1 MAEHWYPDSIQAL
14 TLTFFTGIPE
24 GTLLSKFGV
33 PHQNLGSL
41 LFLREK
47 MNFKQTVIFAFIVT
61 IIGFGFKDFCPN
73 YKQLEKSRTLIE
85 KVADGKVYEWA
96 TTKKCEL
103 SIVSIDG
110 VSLEKYMKENS
121 SKIKDN
127 EEIKQLEKMF
137 K

>member
-1 MAEHWYPDSIQAL
+1 
-14 TLTFFTGIPE
+14 
-24 GTLLSKFGV
+24 
-33 PHQNLGSL
+33 
-41 LFLREK
+41 

-61 IIGFGFKDFCPN
+61 IIGFGFGFKDFCPN

-85 KVADGKVYEWA
+85 KVADGKVYVWA

-110 VSLEKYMKENS
+110 VSLEKYIKENS

>member
-1 MAEHWYPDSIQAL
+1 MAPWKN
-14 TLTFFTGIPE
+14 
-24 GTLLSKFGV
+24 SK
-33 PHQNLGSL
+33 
-41 LFLREK
+41 LRNQK
-47 MNFKQTVIFAFIVT
+47 MNIKQTVIFAFIVT

-96 TTKKCEL
+96 TTKKCKL

-110 VSLEKYMKENS
+110 VSLEKYMKENF
-121 SKIKDN
+121 SKIKDD
-127 EEIKQLEKMF
+127 EQIKQLEKMF

>member
-1 MAEHWYPDSIQAL
+1 
-14 TLTFFTGIPE
+14 
-24 GTLLSKFGV
+24 
-33 PHQNLGSL
+33 
-41 LFLREK
+41 
-47 MNFKQTVIFAFIVT
+47 MNIKQTVIFAFIVT
-61 IIGFGFKDFCPN
+61 IIGFGFKDFCPS
-73 YKQLEKSRTLIE
+73 YKQLEKSRTFIE

-96 TTKKCEL
+96 ITKKCEL
-103 SIVSIDG
+103 SIVSLDG

>member
-1 MAEHWYPDSIQAL
+1 MAPWKN
-14 TLTFFTGIPE
+14 
-24 GTLLSKFGV
+24 SK
-33 PHQNLGSL
+33 
-41 LFLREK
+41 LRNQK
-47 MNFKQTVIFAFIVT
+47 MNIKQTVIFAFIVT

-103 SIVSIDG
+103 SIVSING
-110 VSLEKYMKENS
+110 VSLEKYMKKS
-121 SKIKDN
+121 FSKIKDD
-127 EEIKQLEKMF
+127 EERKKLEKIF

>member
-1 MAEHWYPDSIQAL
+1 
-14 TLTFFTGIPE
+14 
-24 GTLLSKFGV
+24 
-33 PHQNLGSL
+33 
-41 LFLREK
+41 

-73 YKQLEKSRTLIE
+73 YKQLERSRTLIE

-96 TTKKCEL
+96 TTKKCKL

-110 VSLEKYMKENS
+110 VTLEKYMKENF
-121 SKIKDN
+121 SKIKDD